1 MAKKAI
7 ASKVMD
13 RRRYFLRT
21 RKPGKFSPKSKL
33 LWVQAG
39 PKFKELTPQQKRIAE
54 VGKICG
60 REIRGKYPG
69 KENVK
74 ARRAAMAQ
82 CVLREFAK
90 LKEVVS

>member
-39 PKFKELTPQQKRIAE
+39 PKFTELTSQQEKIKEA
-54 VGKICG
+54 GKYCG
-60 REIRGKYPG
+60 SVIRGKYPG

-74 ARRAAMAQ
+74 ARRTAMAE
-82 CVLREFAK
+82 CIRSYFGK
-90 LKEVVS
+90 LKKVV